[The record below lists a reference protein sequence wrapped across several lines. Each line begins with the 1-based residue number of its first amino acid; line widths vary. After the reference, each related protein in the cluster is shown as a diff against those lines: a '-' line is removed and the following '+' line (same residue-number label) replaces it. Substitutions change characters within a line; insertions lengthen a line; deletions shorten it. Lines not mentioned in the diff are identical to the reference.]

1 MAWFQ
6 PSSWNLAKI
15 RRKVLAVKSLVKRQ
29 CIKAVLIF
37 AALCL
42 PALAVP
48 AASIKIRFLDPSSG
62 KPIRKMWVAISQLK
76 DDPPAGPVPAE
87 YCVAFTSLKTDS
99 NGEVEVQLHDPTPA
113 FISVHADLWYNA
125 PLLAVDEVLK
135 SGVVMDSRK
144 PPPKG
149 CWVDKNGHCR
159 MKSGSLLPE
168 GDSQRPPVIN
178 PKPQPG
184 LIIIVEKR
192 ISTWDRMRQE
202 LP

>member
-1 MAWFQ
+1 ML
-6 PSSWNLAKI
+6 P
-15 RRKVLAVKSLVKRQ
+15 VKSLCRRQ
-29 CIKAVLIF
+29 CITAVLIF
-37 AALCL
+37 AALFL
-42 PALAVP
+42 PLRAAQ

-62 KPIRKMWVAISQLK
+62 KPLRKMWVAISQLK

-99 NGEVEVQLHDPTPA
+99 NGEVEVQLHDATPA

-135 SGVVMDSRK
+135 FGVVMDSRK